1 MIRVATKSLASRIA
15 VAMPASRSTPRRFQ
29 SGGGGG
35 SSGGGGG
42 KLIAFTTT
50 ALVSAGVGT
59 VAYASVSDEF
69 RTTVEETIPGSKDLL
84 DAVLGGQGTP
94 APVKKA
100 EVAPPSKMKIQ
111 VTSTPPMP
119 EIEKPPAPAPP
130 AKQVKESEEKV
141 TTTPSAK
148 KVIAEKANPSKV
160 TPPEKTKEE
169 KAQKEA
175 SDRKAEIVAL
185 EMALDEACKDMKVK
199 VRKAVEA
206 SQGSIDA
213 TRHHMALVKA
223 LMEDTSPKDEKK
235 AWNEIFDAATKKAE
249 LLKETDASINE
260 AKDAL
265 GKTIRSIE
273 TGRKSGVTQHLEAL
287 KSADDIAGKALSE
300 LELSIT
306 SLDSIQK
313 EAKLIDEYRSLVEE
327 GRQQFQ
333 KEIEALLP
341 GAKISGGSLSEDELN
356 IFMTHAYR

>member
-1 MIRVATKSLASRIA
+1 
-15 VAMPASRSTPRRFQ
+15 MPASRSTPRRFQ
-29 SGGGGG
+29 SSSSGG
-35 SSGGGGG
+35 GGGGG

-69 RTTVEETIPGSKDLL
+69 RTTVEETIPGSKDIL
-84 DAVLGGQGTP
+84 DTILGGQGTP

-119 EIEKPPAPAPP
+119 ELEKPPAPAAPV
-130 AKQVKESEEKV
+130 KQVKESEEKV
-141 TTTPSAK
+141 TTTPPPK
-148 KVIAEKANPSKV
+148 KSIAEKPAPPKV
-160 TPPEKTKEE
+160 SVAETTQEV
-169 KAQKEA
+169 KASKEA
-175 SDRKAEIVAL
+175 SDKKAEIVAL
-185 EMALDEACKDMKVK
+185 ELALDEACKDMTTKVK
-199 VRKAVEA
+199 KAVEA
-206 SQGSIDA
+206 SQGSIEA

-249 LLKETDASINE
+249 LLKETDVNIND

-273 TGRKSGVTQHLEAL
+273 TGRKSGVTQNLEAL
-287 KSADDIAGKALSE
+287 KIADDVASKALTE